1 MIKIAV
7 IGLGYMGQGHVR
19 VLSSLSEVDIVA
31 VCDKDFQKTE
41 KISKQY
47 RVKPYRNFKKLLKEE
62 ELDAISICLPTSLHF
77 IVASNAAKKGIAL
90 FIEKPICSN
99 SKEAKKLIELARFKK
114 TPIMV
119 GHIERFNPVVN
130 EIKQRIKLGEL
141 GRILQ
146 IHTQRFS
153 PPPARAFDVS
163 AVVDLATHDID
174 IIQYLLDQKPVRIY
188 AETDNKAHRKEDLMA
203 AILRFKNG
211 VIGLVEV
218 SWLHPTKIRRLT
230 VLGENGMYVADYI
243 TQELFFYRQNENLF
257 RKNNISPTT
266 PITQAD
272 IVKIAFQAKE
282 PLEIEL
288 ESFIQELLSGAKM
301 SVTAEDGLVALTLA
315 EKMINSG
322 TFHKVLK

>member
-19 VLSSLSEVDIVA
+19 VLSSLSKVDIVA
-31 VCDKDFQKTE
+31 VCDKDFQKTQ

-47 RVKPYRNFKKLLKEE
+47 RVKPYRDFKKLLKEE
-62 ELDAISICLPTSLHF
+62 ELDAISISLPTSLHF
-77 IVASNAAKKGIAL
+77 MVASKAAKKGIAL
-90 FIEKPICSN
+90 FIEKPICSKIPQA
-99 SKEAKKLIELARFKK
+99 KELIKIAKSQKV
-114 TPIMV
+114 PIMV

-130 EIKQRIKLGEL
+130 EIKQRIKSQEL
-141 GRILQ
+141 GKILQ

-153 PPPARAFDVS
+153 PPPARALDVS
-163 AVVDLATHDID
+163 AVIDLATHDID
-174 IIQYLLDQKPVRIY
+174 IIQYILDQKPVRIY

-243 TQELFFYRQNENLF
+243 TQELFFYRQTNKLP
-257 RKNNISPTT
+257 KNPTSYAAIQT
-266 PITQAD
+266 GAD
-272 IVKIAFQAKE
+272 VVKIAFEAKE

-288 ESFIQELLSGAKM
+288 EAFIDALKRKSKM
-301 SVTAEDGLVALTLA
+301 PITGEDGLKAIEMA
-315 EKMINSG
+315 QKMMRSG
-322 TFHKVLK
+322 TTHKVLR